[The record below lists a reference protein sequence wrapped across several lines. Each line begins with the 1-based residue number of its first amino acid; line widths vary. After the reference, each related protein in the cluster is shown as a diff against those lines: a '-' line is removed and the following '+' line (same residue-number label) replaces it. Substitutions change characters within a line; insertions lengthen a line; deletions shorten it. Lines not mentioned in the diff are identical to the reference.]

1 MHSLGGVEGQL
12 EVLPGLIGVQDG
24 VLEGIR
30 EEAVHQG
37 AEGDA
42 VLPTGG
48 EVVDV
53 HPLQIKHGGHFRV
66 CVRVCVCAHSP
77 RRTITH
83 ELGQREPAHTHLIWL
98 CFGST
103 PVQKHLL
110 DIFSV
115 WHKSHGTFER
125 RGCSRSGRTGK
136 KEEKEVGGGGWRGV
150 GG

>member
-1 MHSLGGVEGQL
+1 MRSLGGVEGQL

-42 VLPTGG
+42 VLPAGG

-66 CVRVCVCAHSP
+66 CVCGNNSRARPERAGTHSP
-77 RRTITH
+77 H
-83 ELGQREPAHTHLIWL
+83 MALFWL
-98 CFGST
+98 DTS
-103 PVQKHLL
+103 PEA
-110 DIFSV
+110 SA
-115 WHKSHGTFER
+115 
-125 RGCSRSGRTGK
+125 
-136 KEEKEVGGGGWRGV
+136 
-150 GG
+150 